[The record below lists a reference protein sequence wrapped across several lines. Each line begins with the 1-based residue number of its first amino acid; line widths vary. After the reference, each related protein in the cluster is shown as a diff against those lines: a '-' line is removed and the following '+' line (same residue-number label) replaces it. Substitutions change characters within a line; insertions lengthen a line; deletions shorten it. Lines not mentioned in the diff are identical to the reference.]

1 MLDLLYC
8 RQIKIQ
14 DKEGWMEV
22 ERLYRCMKIYNII
35 YMNWLKFLIAPAMF
49 SACVTIV
56 VTLYITCRP
65 TAMPL
70 IIYVAFPLSALTVLL
85 VVFRICY
92 DAVVAKRAGD
102 GVLGNLQSRTAG
114 YFSRLEQA
122 EKREMTRRV
131 RALQPVY
138 IGIGQFSEITLEVSM
153 SIWDEIL
160 NQLLFLLTL

>member
-1 MLDLLYC
+1 
-8 RQIKIQ
+8 
-14 DKEGWMEV
+14 
-22 ERLYRCMKIYNII
+22 MKIYNII
-35 YMNWLKFLIAPAMF
+35 YMNWLKFVIAPAVF

-56 VTLYITCRP
+56 ITLYVTCRP
-65 TAMPL
+65 AAMPL
-70 IIYVAFPLSALTVLL
+70 ILYFGFPLSAMVLL
-85 VVFRICY
+85 FIVFRICY

-114 YFSRLEQA
+114 YFSRLGPV
-122 EKREMTRRV
+122 EKREMTRRA

-138 IGIGQFSEITLEVSM
+138 IGMGEFSEITLEMWM